1 MLGSLILYLKGM
13 RRMMFQ
19 LSGFYYK
26 GSPGFRGSGGCVGSG
41 IYGAHGFRVQGFSWA
56 RGFRE
61 EPHRHDWD
69 RIPSVPVLKFL
80 ERHVCKHGGGIS
92 VGLAWCFR
100 VRSCVGYTTLR
111 LEFGLRM
118 LRRKF
123 GCGGRSFPFRAT

>member
-80 ERHVCKHGGGIS
+80 ERHVCKHGGGYLGWFSLVLSSAELRWIYNFA
-92 VGLAWCFR
+92 VGVWL
-100 VRSCVGYTTLR
+100 
-111 LEFGLRM
+111 
-118 LRRKF
+118 KD
-123 GCGGRSFPFRAT
+123 AT